1 MNSIIFIKN
10 QTMFRKRKFAED
22 VVEEVATTEVVE
34 ESTPDSHDQFITLLV
49 DMGLSAEQSEAV
61 HQMAMDLVDAGGAE
75 EVTKTTTTEVQAS
88 RHRRSLG
95 RHDRRSNDAP
105 RSRQQLSTERGPR
118 GERGPRRE
126 RGERSEDRRDFSEQR
141 MKRRMFEK
149 MRDLR
154 KENEELKAK
163 LGQVPAAQKLS
174 ANPTRGAQAPVAQ
187 PGVNGVKSRA
197 FEMMHNLLN
206 Q

>member
-1 MNSIIFIKN
+1 
-10 QTMFRKRKFAED
+10 MFRKRKFEEE
-22 VVEEVATTEVVE
+22 VVEEVTTEVVE
-34 ESTPDSHDQFITLLV
+34 ESTPDSHEQFITLLV

-75 EVTKTTTTEVQAS
+75 EVTETTTTEVQAS

-95 RHDRRSNDAP
+95 RRDRRSNDAP
-105 RSRQQLSTERGPR
+105 RSRRQLSTERGPR

-126 RGERSEDRRDFSEQR
+126 RGERSEGRRSFGEQR

-187 PGVNGVKSRA
+187 QGVNGVKSRA